1 MTKDEPREAA
11 FKALYTADLLGVE
24 PDAAGLGSK
33 ARRLVDGVWQHRGE
47 IDAVVGRLSQGWRV
61 ERMPTIDR
69 NVIRLGTFE
78 LLYSDAPVGVA
89 VSEAV
94 ELAKRYST
102 AKSGAFV
109 NGILGR
115 LAEELKAGGR
125 DGG

>member
-11 FKALYTADLLGVE
+11 FKALYTADLMAVA
-24 PDAAGLGSK
+24 PDAAGLG
-33 ARRLVDGVWQHRGE
+33 ARAQRLVAGVWEHRDE
-47 IDAVVGRLSQGWRV
+47 IDAVIGRLSRGWRV
-61 ERMPTIDR
+61 ERMPTVDR

-78 LLYSDAPVGVA
+78 LLHTDAPVGVA

-115 LAEELKAGGR
+115 LAEELKASRG
-125 DGG
+125 